1 MRLRTA
7 RQYWNEERQ
16 RDPHFPLGLGYIR
29 SAIAD
34 GRIPSISVGNRRLFD
49 ADRVLEYLM
58 DSQMEKEAAG
68 IRRQSNYVRSSK

>member
-16 RDPHFPLGLGYIR
+16 RDPHFPLGLCYIR

-34 GRIPSISVGNRRLFD
+34 GRIPSISVGTKRLFD
-49 ADRVLEYLM
+49 ADRVPEYLM
-58 DSQMEKEAAG
+58 YSQMEQEAAG
-68 IRRQSNYVRSSK
+68 IRKQR

>member
-16 RDPHFPLGLGYIR
+16 RDPCFPLGLGYIR

-34 GRIPSISVGNRRLFD
+34 GIIPSISVGNKRLFD
-49 ADRVLEYLM
+49 ADKVPEYLM
-58 DSQMEKEAAG
+58 QAQHTPGTGKV
-68 IRRQSNYVRSSK
+68 RRVP